1 MDEPT
6 MKVIQAELTVLE
18 ALQAAWKDLAPQ
30 VLGDVLGRSFNED
43 GDLINRHQGKN
54 HTTVTSGNWGISN
67 DPVQGYY
74 MIHPDKKRGNWED
87 TYLDM
92 MVALIPEGAVVNES
106 FTPTPSEVL

>member
-1 MDEPT
+1 
-6 MKVIQAELTVLE
+6 MKVIQAELSVLE

-43 GDLINRHQGKN
+43 GDLINRHQGKDYS
-54 HTTVTSGNWGISN
+54 TVTSSNWTILN

-87 TYLDM
+87 PYLDM
-92 MVALIPEGAVVNES
+92 MVALIPEEAVVNES
-106 FTPTPSEVL
+106 FTPTPSEEI